1 MAANT
6 STEKVKEKPEF
17 DPAADAAARERLVT
31 ARIGLLLKAPFFGNL
46 ATRMTLTNADDW
58 CPTAATDGRKF
69 YYNSKFINSLPLKQL
84 EFLVGHEVLHAVYD
98 HVGRRGDREP
108 RLANIAADYCVNADL
123 LEHRVGERITVV
135 PILYDVKYK
144 GMSFE
149 EVYDDL
155 FQNAPKMTLD
165 QLSEMILDEHLDGN
179 DGDGE
184 GDGDDE
190 NGKGNGKGRPKLSE
204 EERKAIRDEI
214 KEAVLASAQA
224 SGAGNLPGGVKR
236 LIKSLTEP
244 VINWR
249 ELLQQQIQS
258 TIKSDFTWQ
267 RPSRRGWHIDA
278 VLPGMKPGETVDV
291 VVAIDTSGSISGD
304 DIKAFLS
311 EVKGIMESYDDY
323 RVRVITWDTQVH
335 NPQEF
340 NTDNMADI
348 LSYEPGGG
356 GGTEP
361 HCVWDWLK
369 ENEIEPKKLVVF
381 TDYCFYGWRPKEV
394 EDYCETVWVIKGN
407 RNAQPDFGVWAVY
420 EDAK

>member
-6 STEKVKEKPEF
+6 STEKTKEKTEF
-17 DPAADAAARERLVT
+17 DPTADASARERLVT

-46 ATRMTLTNADDW
+46 ATRMTLLNADDW

-98 HVGRRGDREP
+98 HIGRRGDREP
-108 RLANIAADYCVNADL
+108 RLSNIAADFCVNADL

-135 PILYDVKYK
+135 PILYDAKYK

-155 FQNAPKMTLD
+155 YQNAPKMSLD
-165 QLSEMILDEHLDGN
+165 QLAEMILDEHLEDGS
-179 DGDGE
+179 DGE
-184 GDGDDE
+184 GGAGDEKNGDGS
-190 NGKGNGKGRPKLSE
+190 GKGRPRVSE

-236 LIKSLTEP
+236 LIQSLTEP

-258 TIKSDFTWQ
+258 TIKSDFSWQ

-291 VVAIDTSGSISGD
+291 VVAIDTSGSISAD

-323 RVRVITWDTQVH
+323 KVRVITWDTQVH

-340 NTDNMADI
+340 TTDNMADI

-369 ENEIEPKKLVVF
+369 ENEIEPKKLIVF
-381 TDYCFYGWRPKEV
+381 TDYCFYGFKPSEV
-394 EDYCETVWVIKGN
+394 EDYCETVWIIKGN
-407 RNAQPDFGVWAVY
+407 RNAQPDFGVWAMY